1 MSPRSYNLGKRKASA
16 QETRTRIIEAAR
28 RVLEAPE
35 GVAAF
40 TIDAVAREAGVSR
53 MTLYHQFGSKTGL
66 LDGLYDDLAARGLL
80 PYLPAVMHTEDAVR
94 AFDALV
100 EAFCRFWATDRI
112 ITRRVRALAAIDPE
126 VDRGIRERD
135 GWRRG
140 LFENALL
147 RLAGAGYVPEEAALG
162 EMTDIVL
169 AVTSFAFFDQLAE
182 THNEDDCA
190 AIVLQL
196 ARSLWLSGDGAS
208 LRTYH
213 GSRD

>member
-16 QETRTRIIEAAR
+16 QETRARIIEAAR
-28 RVLEAPE
+28 RVLEAPD

-53 MTLYHQFGSKTGL
+53 MTLYYQFGSKVGL
-66 LDGLYDDLAARGLL
+66 LDGLYDDLAARGLV
-80 PYLPAVMHTEDAVR
+80 PYLPAVMHTEDPVE

-100 EAFCRFWATDRI
+100 NAFCRFWATDRI

-126 VDRGIRERD
+126 VEKGIRERD

-147 RLAGAGYVPEEAALG
+147 RLAGAGHLPAEAALS
-162 EMTDIVL
+162 EMTDTVL
-169 AVTSFAFFDQLAE
+169 AITSFAFFDQLAE
-182 THNEDDCA
+182 TNNEDDTA
-190 AIVLQL
+190 SIVLHL
-196 ARSLWLSGDGAS
+196 ARSVWLTRDDAS
-208 LRTYH
+208 VKT
-213 GSRD
+213 